1 MLDLK
6 QLPLIAAITLGS
18 LVVSAGTWQGYQL
31 FQQWRSP
38 PPALQQTN
46 NSIESQRSPA
56 QELALAELTLFG
68 TPQQSDEDT
77 ELVETDDLPETNL
90 RLILRGVMAGE
101 AHTRNNALVEGPDKK
116 TDLYH
121 VGEVLPG
128 NATLRN
134 VHRRRIVIERNGAL
148 ETLHFP
154 DQEEL
159 SLSVSQNRPQSTQQR
174 NRSTPAQNTRS
185 RNDSNRQQEVRARL
199 DELRERL
206 RN

>member
-1 MLDLK
+1 MLDIK
-6 QLPLIAAITLGS
+6 QLPLLAAITLGT
-18 LVVSAGTWQGYQL
+18 LVAAAGSWQGYAMY
-31 FQQWRSP
+31 QQWRSP
-38 PPALQQTN
+38 PPLQQ
-46 NSIESQRSPA
+46 ESNATPQRRSPA
-56 QELALAELTLFG
+56 LEVALAELTLFG
-68 TPQQSDEDT
+68 TPRPEDET
-77 ELVETDDLPETNL
+77 AELVETDNLPETNL

-101 AHTRNNALVEGPDKK
+101 MNTRNNALVEGPDRE
-116 TDLYH
+116 TALYH

-159 SLSVSQNRPQSTQQR
+159 SMSSSRDRAPTVQQSR
-174 NRSTPAQNTRS
+174 RSTPQQGS
-185 RNDSNRQQEVRARL
+185 GRNDSNRQQEVRARL